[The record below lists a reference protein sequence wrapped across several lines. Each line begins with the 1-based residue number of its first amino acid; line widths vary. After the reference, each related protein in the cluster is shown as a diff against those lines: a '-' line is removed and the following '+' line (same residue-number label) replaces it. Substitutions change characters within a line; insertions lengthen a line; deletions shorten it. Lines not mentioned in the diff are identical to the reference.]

1 MQVLEIKELITHY
14 STTEG
19 TVRAVDDVSFD
30 VGDGEIVG
38 LAGESGCGKTTVAL
52 SIMRLLPQGGRI
64 IKGKVLLEGE
74 DLTSKTDSEMN
85 RIRWKKISIVF
96 QGAMNALNPVLRVGD
111 QISEAIVEK
120 EMTSKAEALKRVN
133 ELFELV
139 GLDTSRIKDYPHEF
153 SGGMRQRVM
162 IAMALACNPRIVI
175 LDEPVTAL
183 DVIVQGKILDLVKDL
198 QKKLN
203 LAVILITHDL
213 SVIAEICDKAAIMY
227 AGKIVEYG
235 QILDIYKNPK
245 HPYTEGLISA
255 FPSITGE
262 KKHFVSIP
270 GEPPNLI
277 NPPSG
282 CRFHPR
288 CSYAMDICHKKEP
301 PSVDV
306 GEGHIS
312 ACYLAEA
319 GFKSSR

>member
-1 MQVLEIKELITHY
+1 MQVLEVKELITHY
-14 STTEG
+14 LTMEG

-64 IKGKVLLEGE
+64 LKGKILLEGE

-120 EMTSKAEALKRVN
+120 EITGKAEALKRVN

-255 FPSITGE
+255 FPSIAGE
-262 KKHFVSIP
+262 KRRFVSIP
-270 GEPPNLI
+270 GEPPDLI

-288 CSYAMDICHKKEP
+288 CSYAMDICHEKEP

-312 ACYLAEA
+312 ACYLAEV
-319 GFKSSR
+319 GFKPLR